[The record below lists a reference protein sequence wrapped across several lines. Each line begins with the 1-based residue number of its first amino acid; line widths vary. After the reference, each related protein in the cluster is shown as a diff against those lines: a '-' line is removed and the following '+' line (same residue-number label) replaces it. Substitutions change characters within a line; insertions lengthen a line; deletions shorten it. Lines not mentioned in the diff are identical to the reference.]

1 VGQCQGEQ
9 HLSASCQRS
18 PCFSF
23 EVLMDYSSILELA
36 KIDYIVALIN
46 QRLCENVENEQA
58 VALLG
63 DILNDIKLVLTEPVN
78 NEVH

>member
-1 VGQCQGEQ
+1 
-9 HLSASCQRS
+9 
-18 PCFSF
+18 
-23 EVLMDYSSILELA
+23 MDYSNIMELA

-63 DILNDIKLVLTEPVN
+63 GILNDIKLVLTEPIN
-78 NEVH
+78 DEVH